1 MGNEFRFLVSIF
13 RFLVSRSISSNIK
26 VRRVWSSFGS
36 EQFKVL
42 TMFQYLRLP
51 LKQLPLS

>member
-13 RFLVSRSISSNIK
+13 RFLVSRAISSNIK
-26 VRRVWSSFGS
+26 VRRVGSSFGS

-42 TMFQYLRLP
+42 TMFQCLRLP

>member
-13 RFLVSRSISSNIK
+13 RFLVSRAISSNIK
-26 VRRVWSSFGS
+26 VRRFWSSFGS

>member
-1 MGNEFRFLVSIF
+1 MGNEFWFSVSIF
-13 RFLVSRSISSNIK
+13 HFLVSRAISSDIK
-26 VRRVWSSFGS
+26 VRWVWSSFRS

-42 TMFQYLRLP
+42 KMFQYLRLP